1 MDFFTRGGPG
11 EAGGVGEEEGMSEA
25 DSATVSRRLA
35 VGGVLT
41 AGLGALAL
49 IPSEDV
55 ELPASLP
62 LVGGPEGG
70 APLFLSLV
78 PLLRAR
84 GQLDYLEPLL
94 RQGDVDEA
102 RSALGGVLGEPL
114 QLQRNLEAAA
124 RALEAGSA
132 SRERARRL
140 IPDILEYTRGVDFDT
155 YFDTRA
161 TRPSGAELAKFTD
174 YSLQSLRKAGG
185 ELDAFLAL
193 MPKEQLEAA
202 RSQVTAFDTRFVP
215 PAGGAQEAEQPPPGP
230 PPEPS
235 AGTGTGTGTGGG
247 AGGGVG
253 GGEGAEAEEA
263 SAGVD
268 SAAPGGPSPPG
279 DAEAHQGV
287 RPPPLQGEGSRSAT

>member
-11 EAGGVGEEEGMSEA
+11 EAGGVGEEGGMSEA

-253 GGEGAEAEEA
+253 GGGGAEAEEA

-279 DAEAHQGV
+279 DAEAPQGV
-287 RPPPLQGEGSRSAT
+287 RPPPLQGEGSRSAS

>member
-1 MDFFTRGGPG
+1 MPTWRRRFF
-11 EAGGVGEEEGMSEA
+11 A
-25 DSATVSRRLA
+25 
-35 VGGVLT
+35 
-41 AGLGALAL
+41 
-49 IPSEDV
+49 
-55 ELPASLP
+55 
-62 LVGGPEGG
+62 
-70 APLFLSLV
+70 
-78 PLLRAR
+78 
-84 GQLDYLEPLL
+84 
-94 RQGDVDEA
+94 VDEA

-202 RSQVTAFDTRFVP
+202 RSQVNAFDTRSVP

-235 AGTGTGTGTGGG
+235 AGTGTGTGRGG
-247 AGGGVG
+247 
-253 GGEGAEAEEA
+253 GAEAEEA

-268 SAAPGGPSPPG
+268 SAAPGGPSPLG
-279 DAEAHQGV
+279 DAEAPQGV
-287 RPPPLQGEGSRSAT
+287 RPPPLQGEGSRSAS